1 MLLKKIILMTS
12 ALVALGYPQQSG
24 AQGCVAIRGAGGA
37 NCSLDHG
44 RPDSSGW
51 LLSIN
56 NRYFKS
62 FRHFVGT
69 VEQKDRMEN
78 GTEVINHTFSTDIFV
93 QRTLNRRWGLALNIP
108 IIGNARSSL
117 YEHGGNTGG
126 AKARNSTH
134 SFGLGDMRV
143 AAYAW
148 IWDPLKQVRW
158 NVQAG
163 LGLKLPTGDYRYQDY
178 FVRNDTTRILGPVDQ
193 SIQLG
198 DGGTGFTAELNAFY
212 LFSPRISGYMNAYYL
227 SNPREQNGV
236 STARGGLPTTIQV
249 STGSSVMSVPD
260 QYMYRAGLSYMA
272 NAMTLSAGI
281 RRECIPVRDLI
292 GGSNGFRRPGYVLSV
307 EPGVSYQ
314 GRRVVVFALVP
325 VAIVRNRTQSVPDMI
340 RTQRTGVYTQG
351 DAAFADFAVNAGM
364 VVRF

>member
-1 MLLKKIILMTS
+1 MHFGKILLLTAALMAVQTS
-12 ALVALGYPQQSG
+12 QRAT

-44 RPDSSGW
+44 SPDSSGW

-62 FRHFVGT
+62 FRHYVGT
-69 VEQKDRMEN
+69 VEQKERMEN

-93 QRTLNRRWGLALNIP
+93 QRTLNRRWALAVNIP
-108 IIGNARSSL
+108 IVNNARSSL

-126 AKARNSTH
+126 PKARNSTH

-148 IWDPLKQVRW
+148 IWDPQKQVRW
-158 NVQAG
+158 NIQAG

-198 DGGTGFTAELNAFY
+198 DGGTGFTAEVNAFY
-212 LFSPRISGYMNAYYL
+212 LFTPRISAYLNGFYL
-227 SNPREQNGV
+227 ANPREHNGV
-236 STARGGLPTTIQV
+236 STARGGVPTAIQIA
-249 STGSSVMSVPD
+249 SGSNVMSVPD
-260 QYMYRAGLSYMA
+260 QYMYRAGLNYMV
-272 NAMTLSAGI
+272 NRMNLSAGI

-314 GRRVVVFALVP
+314 GKRVVVFALVP
-325 VAIVRNRTQSVPDMI
+325 VAIVRNRTQSVPDKI

-351 DAAFADFAVNAGM
+351 DAAFADYAVNAGM
-364 VVRF
+364 VIRF